1 MYRAGNYV
9 NLVRL
14 TNYND
19 FLTATYSQIQFNF
32 AAGYSTPVVS
42 HLVGFDPTVWLWGGY
57 GTSHH
62 GLTYSNNFGFYY

>member
-1 MYRAGNYV
+1 LYKAGNYV
-9 NLVRL
+9 TLVNL

-19 FLTATYSQIQFNF
+19 FSTATYSRIQFNF
-32 AAGYSTPVVS
+32 AADFMTPVVS
-42 HLVGFDPTVWLWGGY
+42 HLEGDNTALWLWGGY